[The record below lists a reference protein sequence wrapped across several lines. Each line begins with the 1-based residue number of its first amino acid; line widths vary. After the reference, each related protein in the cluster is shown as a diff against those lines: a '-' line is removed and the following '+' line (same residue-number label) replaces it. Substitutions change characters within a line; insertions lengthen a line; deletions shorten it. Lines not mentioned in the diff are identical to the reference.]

1 MSNKQIFISLD
12 RAILQEIKEKAALE
26 EKRSLN
32 SLARKLIADLPRD
45 RVFLLKLGDRLREQ
59 ESVSLLSSD
68 PVPSTIRISEE
79 ELWDLKEK
87 AVKARMNPRELVILL
102 LERWN
107 TAAVTEISGFV
118 EKEDVIKRAS

>member
-1 MSNKQIFISLD
+1 MSNKQIFINLD

-45 RVFLLKLGDRLREQ
+45 RVTLLTLGDRLREQ
-59 ESVSLLSSD
+59 ESVSLISSD
-68 PVPSTIRISEE
+68 SVPSTIRISEE
-79 ELWDLKEK
+79 EFWDLKEK

-107 TAAVTEISGFV
+107 TAAVGETSGFI

>member
-1 MSNKQIFISLD
+1 MSNKQIFINLD

-45 RVFLLKLGDRLREQ
+45 RVTLLTLGDRLREQ
-59 ESVSLLSSD
+59 ESVSLISSD
-68 PVPSTIRISEE
+68 SVPSTIRISEE

-107 TAAVTEISGFV
+107 TAAVGETSGFI